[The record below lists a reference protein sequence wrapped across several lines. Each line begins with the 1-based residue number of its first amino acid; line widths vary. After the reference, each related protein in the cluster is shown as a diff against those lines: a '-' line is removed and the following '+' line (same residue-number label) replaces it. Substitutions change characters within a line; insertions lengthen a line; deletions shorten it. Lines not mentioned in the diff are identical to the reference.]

1 MADEFYTV
9 AAASPR
15 IVPGD
20 AEHNARRVAA
30 AMAQAYRGGARLLV
44 LPELCVTGATCGD
57 LYWQHKLLEGAE
69 RALMEIVRAS
79 AEVPGLTVAVGV
91 PLRFEGALYSC
102 AAFLRDGEL
111 LGCAPLPSGD
121 PRNFASPERI
131 QGQIGLGGQRKVAFA
146 HNLIVR
152 CGDFAVSTEP
162 GAEILA
168 CLSAFPADA
177 ESDAR
182 LPAMAAHASAR
193 TGGAFLLAC
202 PGPGES
208 SADFVY
214 TGLCAIAE
222 NGCLLASGE
231 GGDALVFANLTPG
244 RREKSAPPP
253 LPKAGLRSP
262 FLPDDERRD
271 RLCERVPALQA
282 LGLRRR
288 MEHLRA
294 EYAVADVS
302 GGADAALALLVC
314 ARALDDL
321 GLPRAN
327 LIAAASMGGRPC
339 SHPGLKRL
347 AACLGA
353 SIQTAPVAEGPR
365 VYEHDA
371 VFGRAAGHSYG
382 QMHINLSE
390 ETAGVAVP
398 FTNLTE
404 LALGLGFAGG
414 CGNLY
419 AVNAG
424 VPATCVRAVLARYAQ
439 TCGDGQTA
447 EILRE
452 LLDTPA
458 RPAVPEGA
466 GSAAIG
472 NREVPAELCELY
484 EFYLFHFMREGP
496 PFEEL
501 IRMAGEA
508 FRGVFESERLS
519 ACLADF
525 LRRFFTRQAGRSRI
539 PDGPAIFGLSLSAR
553 GGFHMPS
560 DIDPAPWLRGLS

>member
-1 MADEFYTV
+1 MA
-9 AAASPR
+9 
-15 IVPGD
+15 
-20 AEHNARRVAA
+20 NAH
-30 AMAQAYRGGARLLV
+30 RGGARLLI

-57 LYWQHKLLEGAE
+57 LHWQHKLLEEAE
-69 RALMEIVRAS
+69 RALFEIVRAS
-79 AEVPGLTVAVGV
+79 TEVPGLTVAVGA

-102 AAFLRDGEL
+102 AVFLRDGEL

-131 QGQIGLGGQRKVAFA
+131 QGQIGLGGQGKFAFA

-162 GAEILA
+162 GADILA

-177 ESDAR
+177 ESDTR

-208 SADFVY
+208 SAAFVY

-231 GGDALVFANLTPG
+231 GDDVLVFAKLTPG

-253 LPKAGLRSP
+253 LPKAALPRSP
-262 FLPDDERRD
+262 FLPDDERRE
-271 RLCERVPALQA
+271 RLCDRVPALQA

-294 EYAVADVS
+294 EYAVVDAS

-314 ARALDDL
+314 AQALDDL
-321 GLPRAN
+321 GLPRGN
-327 LIAAASMGGRPC
+327 LIAVPPIGERPR
-339 SHPGLKRL
+339 SHSGLERL
-347 AACLGA
+347 AECLGA
-353 SIQTAPVAEGPR
+353 SIRNVPAAGESR
-365 VYEHDA
+365 VREHDA
-371 VFGRAAGHSYG
+371 VFGMAAGHLYE
-382 QMHINLSE
+382 QILIDLSE
-390 ETAGVAVP
+390 ETAGVGVP

-404 LALGLGFAGG
+404 LALGMAFSGG

-439 TCGDGQTA
+439 TCGDGRTS
-447 EILRE
+447 EILRD
-452 LLDTPA
+452 LPDTCA
-458 RPAVPEGA
+458 LPAVHEGA
-466 GSAAIG
+466 GAAAIQH
-472 NREVPAELCELY
+472 REVPAELCALY
-484 EFYLFHFMREGP
+484 EFYLFHFMQEGP

-501 IRMAGEA
+501 LRMAGEA
-508 FRGVFESERLS
+508 FRGAYESERLS

-525 LRRFFTRQAGRSRI
+525 LRRFFTRQAGRSHM
-539 PDGPAIFGLSLSAR
+539 PDGPAVFGLSLSTR
-553 GGFHMPS
+553 VGFRMPP